1 MVKKASESLILSIDT
16 ATPTQSVAVLRG
28 MRILFEASVNRDT
41 KEGPSLLSL
50 VDVALSQCSLRV
62 ADIDRFVVSRGPGAF
77 TGVRVSM
84 AMLKSFALTLDKP
97 LYGLSSLDALAR
109 ASTAPDYVTAACIDA
124 RRGEIYASFYRES
137 EGRFERLTDE
147 LLLRPEAF
155 GELTLKMFP
164 KTPVLCVGTAFP
176 HYGEILRKINSQL
189 CCRYAAPSASALG
202 QNMIDAYEDELP
214 EQSLESLE
222 PRYIRIEDFAVSQ
235 PFDFSAPGQFRKTVV
250 D

>member
-41 KEGPSLLSL
+41 KEGPGLLSL

-109 ASTAPDYVTAACIDA
+109 ASTA
-124 RRGEIYASFYRES
+124 
-137 EGRFERLTDE
+137 
-147 LLLRPEAF
+147 
-155 GELTLKMFP
+155 
-164 KTPVLCVGTAFP
+164 
-176 HYGEILRKINSQL
+176 
-189 CCRYAAPSASALG
+189 
-202 QNMIDAYEDELP
+202 
-214 EQSLESLE
+214 
-222 PRYIRIEDFAVSQ
+222 RI
-235 PFDFSAPGQFRKTVV
+235 
-250 D
+250 